1 MGVLGR
7 IMLAVDSSMREL
19 TTDRNVGVKFVRK
32 VQM

>member
-7 IMLAVDSSMREL
+7 KMLAVNSSMREL
-19 TTDRNVGVKFVRK
+19 TTDRNVGVRPVRK